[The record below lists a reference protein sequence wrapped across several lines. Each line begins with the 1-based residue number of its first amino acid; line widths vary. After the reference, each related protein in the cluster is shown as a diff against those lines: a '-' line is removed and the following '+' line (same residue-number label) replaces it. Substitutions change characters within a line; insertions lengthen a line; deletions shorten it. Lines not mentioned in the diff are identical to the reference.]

1 MKIIKCT
8 ICEKPFFNNP
18 KTTTDYATD
27 FDPTACPQ
35 CNENARQNSVPPIN
49 KKTFSPPSIKI

>member
-1 MKIIKCT
+1 MKIQKCT
-8 ICEKPFFNNP
+8 ICCKPFFQDP
-18 KTTTDYATD
+18 KTVTDYAMD

-49 KKTFSPPSIKI
+49 NKIV

>member
-1 MKIIKCT
+1 M
-8 ICEKPFFNNP
+8 EKEKFERN
-18 KTTTDYATD
+18 
-27 FDPTACPQ
+27 CPQ